1 MSKVLSVILLF
12 GSLSLFVDVEVSSG
26 DLPDK
31 KEEVQVDTIQ
41 AHATGFYQPSM
52 GNEKPVNISMFVSY
66 RVPTTTVAAKP
77 SGAII
82 PDGPMVP
89 KPRMVKPATVET
101 MTTKATDFKP
111 RTAIKHLESVSWSRE
126 HVYVLRN
133 LNADELR
140 TKMEGIGFANL
151 KGLTRNELRM
161 VYAAWRYDL
170 FFGDVHSK
178 TGLPKSVIFSYF
190 CFESLSQGVESTL
203 FRVHGNPG
211 GIKYRG
217 KGKKALA
224 MDDCGGKPC
233 AFAKMERYNEIVD
246 TWVDVFEKTRYSD
259 CTGTPAEICKCLQ
272 ESGYHTSRNWRG
284 RAALARRYWEFVR
297 KFPRV

>member
-12 GSLSLFVDVEVSSG
+12 GFLSLFVDVEVSSG

-41 AHATGFYQPSM
+41 APATGFHQSSM
-52 GNEKPVNISMFVSY
+52 ESEKPVNISMFVSY

-82 PDGPMVP
+82 PDGPMVA
-89 KPRMVKPATVET
+89 KNQV
-101 MTTKATDFKP
+101 TKKMIAKNTATDFKA
-111 RTAIKHLESVSWSRE
+111 TGSIKHITPASWSRE
-126 HVYVLRN
+126 HVYALRK
-133 LNADELR
+133 LNADEIRSKL
-140 TKMEGIGFANL
+140 ESIGFLNL
-151 KGLTRNELRM
+151 DNLNRNELRM
-161 VYAAWRYDL
+161 VYAAWCYDH
-170 FFGDVHSK
+170 FFDDVHKKS
-178 TGLPKSVIFSYF
+178 GLLKSVIFSYF

-224 MDDCGGKPC
+224 IDDCGGKPC
-233 AFAKMERYNEIVD
+233 EFAKLERYEEIVD
-246 TWVDVFEKTRYSD
+246 TWADVFSKERYSD
-259 CTGTPAEICKCLQ
+259 CTGTPDEICKCLQ